1 MDPQGNAFLNIDKNY
16 NICQKI
22 DMLVGLERFI
32 TEFKIGLAVSDT
44 KSYAQTLSY
53 LESERYILQEMWN

>member
-16 NICQKI
+16 NICQKT

-32 TEFKIGLAVSDT
+32 TEFKIDLAASDT
-44 KSYAQTLSY
+44 KSCAQVLSY
-53 LESERYILQEMWN
+53 LESERYILQEIWN